1 MTVSVS
7 RSFLESGKTRMR
19 TKWFGRRRAHI
30 DSLNRGRITIRSEI
44 YKHGEE
50 LAKFT
55 EQKDYAKNTQNIR

>member
-1 MTVSVS
+1 M
-7 RSFLESGKTRMR
+7 REKWSGR
-19 TKWFGRRRAHI
+19 TGLRGGDLLAHI

-55 EQKDYAKNTQNIR
+55 EQEDYAKNTQNI